1 MSDKSTYMYI
11 IGNRKEIFM
20 GQVMIK
26 NNGNALTV
34 ALVLAVTAPTEEQ
47 SKEAE
52 RMAQQIA
59 SGMTA
64 KEVDLSKKAAEVV
77 LEFQQGA

>member
-1 MSDKSTYMYI
+1 MEQLLI
-11 IGNRKEIFM
+11 E
-20 GQVMIK
+20 
-26 NNGNALTV
+26 NNGDALTV

-77 LEFQQGA
+77 LEIQQGG

>member
-1 MSDKSTYMYI
+1 MEQLVI
-11 IGNRKEIFM
+11 
-20 GQVMIK
+20 Q
-26 NNGNALTV
+26 NNGDALTV
-34 ALVLAVTAPTEEQ
+34 ALVLAVTAPTDEQ

-77 LEFQQGA
+77 LEIQQGG

>member
-77 LEFQQGA
+77 LEFQ

>member
-1 MSDKSTYMYI
+1 MEQLVI
-11 IGNRKEIFM
+11 E
-20 GQVMIK
+20 
-26 NNGNALTV
+26 NNGDALTV
-34 ALVLAVTAPTEEQ
+34 ALVLAVTAPSEEQ

-77 LEFQQGA
+77 LEIQQGG

>member
-1 MSDKSTYMYI
+1 MEQLVI
-11 IGNRKEIFM
+11 E
-20 GQVMIK
+20 
-26 NNGNALTV
+26 NNGDALTV
-34 ALVLAVTAPTEEQ
+34 ALVLAVTAPTDEQ

-77 LEFQQGA
+77 LETQQGG

>member
-1 MSDKSTYMYI
+1 MEQLVI
-11 IGNRKEIFM
+11 E
-20 GQVMIK
+20 
-26 NNGNALTV
+26 NNGDALTV
-34 ALVLAVTAPTEEQ
+34 ALVLAVTAPTDEQ

-77 LEFQQGA
+77 LEIQQGG

>member
-1 MSDKSTYMYI
+1 MEQLAI
-11 IGNRKEIFM
+11 E
-20 GQVMIK
+20 
-26 NNGNALTV
+26 NNGDALTV

-77 LEFQQGA
+77 LEIQQGG

>member
-1 MSDKSTYMYI
+1 MEQLLI
-11 IGNRKEIFM
+11 E
-20 GQVMIK
+20 
-26 NNGNALTV
+26 NNGDALTV
-34 ALVLAVTAPTEEQ
+34 ALVLAVTAPTDEQ

-77 LEFQQGA
+77 LEIQQGG

>member
-1 MSDKSTYMYI
+1 MEQLLI
-11 IGNRKEIFM
+11 E
-20 GQVMIK
+20 
-26 NNGNALTV
+26 NNGDALTV
-34 ALVLAVTAPTEEQ
+34 ALVLAVTAPTDEQ

-64 KEVDLSKKAAEVV
+64 KEVDLSKKAAEIV
-77 LEFQQGA
+77 LEIQQGG

>member
-1 MSDKSTYMYI
+1 MEQLVI
-11 IGNRKEIFM
+11 E
-20 GQVMIK
+20 
-26 NNGNALTV
+26 NNGDALTV
-34 ALVLAVTAPTEEQ
+34 ALVLAVTAPSEEQ

-77 LEFQQGA
+77 LETQQGG

>member
-1 MSDKSTYMYI
+1 MEQLVI
-11 IGNRKEIFM
+11 E
-20 GQVMIK
+20 
-26 NNGNALTV
+26 NNGDALTV

-59 SGMTA
+59 LGMTV
-64 KEVDLSKKAAEVV
+64 KEVGLSKKAAEVV
-77 LEFQQGA
+77 LETQQGG

>member
-1 MSDKSTYMYI
+1 MEQLVI
-11 IGNRKEIFM
+11 E
-20 GQVMIK
+20 
-26 NNGNALTV
+26 NNGDALTV

-77 LEFQQGA
+77 LETQQGG

>member
-1 MSDKSTYMYI
+1 MEQLVI
-11 IGNRKEIFM
+11 E
-20 GQVMIK
+20 
-26 NNGNALTV
+26 NNGDALTV

-77 LEFQQGA
+77 LEIQQGG

>member
-1 MSDKSTYMYI
+1 MEQLLI
-11 IGNRKEIFM
+11 E
-20 GQVMIK
+20 
-26 NNGNALTV
+26 NNGDALTV

-77 LEFQQGA
+77 LETQQGG

>member
-1 MSDKSTYMYI
+1 MEQMVI
-11 IGNRKEIFM
+11 E
-20 GQVMIK
+20 
-26 NNGNALTV
+26 NNGDALTV

-77 LEFQQGA
+77 LEIQQGG